1 LAQISVFPFAI
12 PSNLLYSP
20 PADRVE
26 TRVHISLGC
35 AMDSDNIVKRAT
47 RREILQGARA
57 LAAGWAIFHIFPHVL
72 AGATP
77 QFAPQGG
84 AAPGD
89 ALAAARA
96 RFGKVPIESTKL
108 SENLTL
114 LRGPGGN
121 VVVLNGKDGKLLVDT
136 FTQLAWDRFKKA
148 LNEISKA
155 PVKLAIDS
163 HWHWDHTDNNANVRG
178 AGATL
183 IAHENTLKRLKETH
197 DLDVIGLHFD
207 PSPENALP
215 QKTFKESYQM
225 NFSGEHV
232 ALGHIAPAHT
242 DSDIYIHFQKA
253 NVLHMGDVFF
263 NGIYCYID
271 RETKGSIGGMIAGAT
286 KMLAMV
292 DNDTKIVPGH
302 GPLGN
307 KTDLRKFRDMLVNA
321 RARVQKLKSS
331 GKSLEEAI
339 AAKPLTDLDPV
350 WGKGVLSSDAF
361 VHVVYT
367 TL

>member
-1 LAQISVFPFAI
+1 
-12 PSNLLYSP
+12 
-20 PADRVE
+20 
-26 TRVHISLGC
+26 
-35 AMDSDNIVKRAT
+35 MDSGNTVKLAT
-47 RREILQGARA
+47 RREMLQAAGA
-57 LAAGWAIFHIFPHVL
+57 LAGGWALSQIFPESL

-77 QFAPQGG
+77 RVAPQGG
-84 AAPGD
+84 TAAAD

-96 RFGKVPIESTKL
+96 RFGKAPIQSTRL
-108 SENLTL
+108 SDNLTML
-114 LRGPGGN
+114 SGPGGN
-121 VVVLNGKDGKLLVDT
+121 VVVLNGKDGKLIVDT
-136 FTQLAWDRFKKA
+136 FTQLAWDRFKSA
-148 LNEISKA
+148 LEEISNA
-155 PVKLAIDS
+155 PLKLAIDS

-178 AGATL
+178 TGAAL
-183 IAHENTLKRLKETH
+183 IAHENTLKRLQETH

-232 ALGHIAPAHT
+232 MLGHFAPAHT

-271 RETKGSIGGMIAGAT
+271 KGTNGSIGGMIAGAS

-302 GPLGN
+302 GPLGS
-307 KTDLRKFRDMLVNA
+307 KEDLRKFRDMMVTV
-321 RARVQKLKSS
+321 RARVQKLKAS
-331 GKSLEEAI
+331 GKSLEQAV
-339 AAKPLTDLDPV
+339 AAKPLNDLDPL
-350 WGKGVLSSDAF
+350 WGKGALNGDAF

>member
-1 LAQISVFPFAI
+1 M
-12 PSNLLYSP
+12 N
-20 PADRVE
+20 
-26 TRVHISLGC
+26 
-35 AMDSDNIVKRAT
+35 SDNVGKQTT
-47 RREILQGARA
+47 RREILRGAGA
-57 LAAGWAIFHIFPHVL
+57 LAGGLALSHIFPNVL
-72 AGATP
+72 SGATP
-77 QFAPQGG
+77 RFAQQRG
-84 AAPGD
+84 APNGD

-96 RFGKVPIESTKL
+96 RFGEVPIEATRL
-108 SENLTL
+108 SETLTL

-121 VVVLNGKDGKLLVDT
+121 VVVLSGKDGKLLVDT
-136 FTQLAWDRFKKA
+136 FTQLAWDRFRVTLA
-148 LNEISKA
+148 EISKA

-163 HWHWDHTDNNANVRG
+163 HWHWDHTDNNANLRA

-215 QKTFKESYQM
+215 QRTFKESYQL

-253 NVLHMGDVFF
+253 NVLHMGDAFF
-263 NGIYCYID
+263 NGMYCYID
-271 RETKGSIGGMIAGAT
+271 KETKGSIGGMIAGAT

-292 DNDTKIVPGH
+292 DRETKIVPGH

-307 KTDLRKFRDMLVNA
+307 KADLRKFRDMMVTA
-321 RARVQKLKSS
+321 RARVEKLKAS
-331 GKSLEEAI
+331 GKSLEQAV
-339 AAKPLTDLDPV
+339 AAKPLADLDRE
-350 WGKGVLSSDAF
+350 WGKGALSSEAF

>member
-1 LAQISVFPFAI
+1 
-12 PSNLLYSP
+12 
-20 PADRVE
+20 
-26 TRVHISLGC
+26 
-35 AMDSDNIVKRAT
+35 M
-47 RREILQGARA
+47 
-57 LAAGWAIFHIFPHVL
+57 
-72 AGATP
+72 
-77 QFAPQGG
+77 
-84 AAPGD
+84 
-89 ALAAARA
+89 
-96 RFGKVPIESTKL
+96 
-108 SENLTL
+108 
-114 LRGPGGN
+114 GPGGN
-121 VVVLNGKDGKLLVDT
+121 VVVLSGKDGKLLVDT
-136 FTQLAWDRFKKA
+136 FTQMAWDRFEKT
-148 LNEISKA
+148 LDEISKA

-178 AGATL
+178 TGATL

-215 QKTFKESYQM
+215 QRTFKESYQM

-232 ALGHIAPAHT
+232 SLGHLAPAHT

-263 NGIYCYID
+263 NGIYSYID
-271 RETKGSIGGMIAGAT
+271 KETNGSIGGMIAGTT

-307 KTDLRKFRDMLVNA
+307 KSDLRMFRDMLVTV

-331 GKSLEEAI
+331 GKSLEAAV
-339 AAKPLTDLDPV
+339 AAKPLSDLDPV
-350 WGKGVLSSDAF
+350 WGKGVLNGDAF

>member
-1 LAQISVFPFAI
+1 VRPVL
-12 PSNLLYSP
+12 NLLYSL
-20 PADRVE
+20 AVDQGE
-26 TRVHISLGC
+26 TRLHFSTRCIVK
-35 AMDSDNIVKRAT
+35 SDNILKRGT
-47 RREILQGARA
+47 RREVLQ
-57 LAAGWAIFHIFPHVL
+57 AAGGLACGWALSHVFPKAL

-77 QFAPQGG
+77 RFARQASAG
-84 AAPGD
+84 AAD

-96 RFGKVPIESTKL
+96 RFGKVPIESTML

-121 VVVLNGKDGKLLVDT
+121 VVVLNGRDGKLLVDT
-136 FTQLAWDRFKKA
+136 FTQNAWDSFKKT
-148 LNEISKA
+148 LDGIGKA

-163 HWHWDHTDNNANVRG
+163 HWHWDHTDNNANVRA

-197 DLDVIGLHFD
+197 DLDVIGLHFE

-232 ALGHIAPAHT
+232 TLGHLAPAHT
-242 DSDIYIHFQKA
+242 DSDIYTHFQKA

-263 NGIYCYID
+263 NGIYSYID
-271 RETKGSIGGMIAGAT
+271 KETKGSIGGMIAGTT

-307 KTDLRKFRDMLVNA
+307 KSDLKMFRDMLVTA
-321 RARVQKLKSS
+321 RGRVQKLKTS
-331 GKSLEEAI
+331 GKTLEEAV
-339 AAKPLTDLDPV
+339 AAKPLIDLDPI
-350 WGKGVLSSDAF
+350 WGKGVLNGDAF
-361 VHVVYT
+361 VHVIYT

>member
-1 LAQISVFPFAI
+1 
-12 PSNLLYSP
+12 
-20 PADRVE
+20 
-26 TRVHISLGC
+26 
-35 AMDSDNIVKRAT
+35 MDSDSIVKQAT
-47 RREILQGARA
+47 RREILQGAGA
-57 LAAGWAIFHIFPHVL
+57 LAGGWTLSHIFPKAL

-77 QFAPQGG
+77 RFPQQGG
-84 AAPGD
+84 APAGD

-96 RFGKVPIESTKL
+96 RFGKVPIESMKL

-121 VVVLNGKDGKLLVDT
+121 VVVLNGADGKLLVDT
-136 FTQLAWDRFKKA
+136 FTQYAWDNFKKI
-148 LNEISKA
+148 LDGLGKA
-155 PVKLAIDS
+155 PLKLAVNS
-163 HWHWDHTDNNANVRG
+163 HWHWDHTDNNVNVRA

-183 IAHENTLKRLKETH
+183 IAHDNTLKRLKETH

-232 ALGHIAPAHT
+232 ALGHLAPAHT

-263 NGIYCYID
+263 NGIYSYID
-271 RETKGSIGGMIAGAT
+271 KETNGSIGGMIAGTT

-292 DNDTKIVPGH
+292 DNGTKIVPGH

-307 KTDLRKFRDMLVNA
+307 KTDLKVFRDMLVTA
-321 RARVQKLKSS
+321 RTRVQKLKSS
-331 GKSLEEAI
+331 GKSLEEAV
-339 AAKPLTDLDPV
+339 AARPLSDLDPV
-350 WGKGVLSSDAF
+350 WGKGVLNGDAF

>member
-1 LAQISVFPFAI
+1 
-12 PSNLLYSP
+12 
-20 PADRVE
+20 
-26 TRVHISLGC
+26 
-35 AMDSDNIVKRAT
+35 MDSDNTVKRAT
-47 RREILQGARA
+47 RREIL
-57 LAAGWAIFHIFPHVL
+57 LAAGALVGGWVASYLFPRAL
-72 AGATP
+72 PGATP
-77 QFAPQGG
+77 RFAQQG
-84 AAPGD
+84 AAATGD

-96 RFGKVPIESTKL
+96 RFGKVPIESAKL

-121 VVVLNGKDGKLLVDT
+121 VVVLSGKDGKLLVDT
-136 FTQLAWDRFKKA
+136 FTQFAWDRFKKA
-148 LNEISKA
+148 LDEISNA

-215 QKTFKESYQM
+215 QRTFKESYQM

-232 ALGHIAPAHT
+232 ALGRIAPAHT

-271 RETKGSIGGMIAGAT
+271 KETNGSIGGMIAGAT

-292 DNDTKIVPGH
+292 DRETKIVPGH

-307 KTDLRKFRDMLVNA
+307 KADLGNFRDMLVTA
-321 RARVQKLKSS
+321 RTRIQKLKSS
-331 GKSLEEAI
+331 GKSLDEAV
-339 AAKPLTDLDPV
+339 AAKPFTDLDPV
-350 WGKGVLSSDAF
+350 WGKGVLSADQF

>member
-1 LAQISVFPFAI
+1 M
-12 PSNLLYSP
+12 N
-20 PADRVE
+20 
-26 TRVHISLGC
+26 SLVGE
-35 AMDSDNIVKRAT
+35 RAT
-47 RREILQGARA
+47 RREILRASGA
-57 LAAGWAIFHIFPHVL
+57 LAGGWALSQMFPAVL
-72 AGATP
+72 H
-77 QFAPQGG
+77 G
-84 AAPGD
+84 AAPAGAQEAKPSPAE

-96 RFGKVPIESTKL
+96 RFGKAPIESTKL
-108 SENLTL
+108 SDNLTL

-121 VVVLNGKDGKLLVDT
+121 VVVLNGTDGKLIVDT
-136 FTQLAWDRFKKA
+136 FTQLAWDRFKKT
-148 LNEISKA
+148 LDDLGSG
-155 PVKLAIDS
+155 PLKLAINS
-163 HWHWDHTDNNANVRG
+163 HWHWDHTDNNANVHD

-183 IAHENTLKRLKETH
+183 LAHENTLKRLSETH

-207 PSPENALP
+207 PAPASALP

-232 ALGHIAPAHT
+232 ALGRFAPAHT
-242 DSDIYIHFQKA
+242 DSDIFIHFQKS

-271 RETKGSIGGMIAGAT
+271 RGTDGSIRGMIAGAT

-307 KTDLRKFRDMLVNA
+307 KSDLKMFRDMLVTA
-321 RARVQKLKSS
+321 EARVQKLKLA
-331 GKSLEEAI
+331 GKTLEEAV
-339 AAKPLTDLDPV
+339 AAKPLADLDAV